1 MKNKYQRTL
10 IQSAVLATGLGSG
23 IALAGPIEVEPAP
36 EMEVATEDVVSGSLS
51 LDFNSHFVSY
61 GVDVWNDGD
70 SMSDPTFNPSLE
82 LAFALPGDVTFTL
95 GTWWDVN
102 SKAQSTLGGR
112 IQEID
117 VWAGLSKDFGPVSLG
132 VTYQAWMYGGTTEEI
147 LDISI
152 GYDTFLSPSL
162 VIHNRLDSGA
172 SGGDTGTVLVLGLE
186 HGIEA
191 GPVSISFPFSIAYFT
206 DEGFHGT
213 GPIAAGGADSGIGY
227 ASFGV
232 GFSVPLST
240 VVGEAYGDWD
250 LHGGL
255 TYYVTDRDV
264 IPGRAKGDFLTAN
277 VGLGL
282 SF

>member
-1 MKNKYQRTL
+1 MKNKYHSNL
-10 IQSAVLATGLGSG
+10 IRAAILSSVIGASSANA
-23 IALAGPIEVEPAP
+23 
-36 EMEVATEDVVSGSLS
+36 EDVVSGSLS
-51 LDFNSHFVSY
+51 LDFNTHFISY

-70 SMSDPTFNPSLE
+70 AMSDPTFNPSLE
-82 LAFALPGDVTFTL
+82 LAFALPSDVTLTL

-102 SKAQSTLGGR
+102 SKATSTLGGR
-112 IQEID
+112 IQEVD

-132 VTYQAWMYGGTTEEI
+132 VTYQAWMYGGTTEDI

-152 GYDTFLSPSL
+152 GYDCFLSPSL
-162 VIHNRLDSGA
+162 TIHNRLDQGA
-172 SGGDTGTVLVLGLE
+172 APGDTGTVLVLGLE

-213 GPIAAGGADSGIGY
+213 GPVALGGADSGIGY
-227 ASFGV
+227 ASIGV

-240 VVGEAYGDWD
+240 VIGEAYGEWD

-255 TYYVTDRDV
+255 TYYVTDQGV
-264 IPGRAKGDFLTAN
+264 IPGNVEGDFLTASL
-277 VGLGL
+277 GLGL